1 MAKLLNKMMGLLKL
15 EDEYDEFDEETELEA
30 EETES
35 SGEEGYEPLVQSSG
49 KKQGKVVSIHTASTA
64 KVVIVKP
71 STYDEVVDICDNLKN
86 RKIIVVNSNGLEP
99 KTAQRLLDFIS
110 GATYALAGSL
120 EEVEK
125 GIYII
130 SPSNVEVDSTLKN
143 ELSSKGLF
151 AWTK

>member
-1 MAKLLNKMMGLLKL
+1 MSSILNKMMGLLKL
-15 EDEYDEFDEETELEA
+15 EDEYDEFDEDIEA
-30 EETES
+30 EEMEES
-35 SGEEGYEPLVQSSG
+35 EEEFEPIVHSSSR
-49 KKQGKVVSIHTASTA
+49 KPGKVVSIHTAATA

-86 RKIIVVNSNGLEP
+86 RKIIVVNSTALEQ

-120 EEVEK
+120 EEVER
-125 GIYII
+125 GIYIV
-130 SPSNVEVDSTLKN
+130 SPSNVEVDTTLKS

>member
-1 MAKLLNKMMGLLKL
+1 MSSILNKMMGLLKL
-15 EDEYDEFDEETELEA
+15 EDEYDEFDEDIETE
-30 EETES
+30 
-35 SGEEGYEPLVQSSG
+35 GMEEGEDEFEPIVQSSS
-49 KKQGKVVSIHTASTA
+49 KKPGKVVSIHTASTT

-86 RKIIVVNSNGLEP
+86 RKIIVVNSTALEQ

-120 EEVEK
+120 EEVER
-125 GIYII
+125 GIYIV
-130 SPSNVEVDSTLKN
+130 SPSNVEVDTTLKS